1 MIVPHCLQQRLFTI
15 AGLCGILKSKFQ
27 MQSQLVEGSYIRM
40 LAAMISRQPSKR
52 KTMKRLI
59 LVLLVIPFLTYGQ
72 TGDKN
77 FIDQNYIEVTGSS
90 EMEISPDLIYIKVL
104 INEKDNKNKTPLADR
119 ENRMISKMK
128 EIGIDINKDLL
139 VKDISSNFK
148 YYWLTKSEIL
158 LAKEYQILVRDGKTA
173 SKVFIELEN
182 LGISNVT
189 IDRLDNSN
197 IQKFRKEEKIDAIKA
212 AKEKAES
219 LATAIGQSTGRAI
232 YIQELEGVAPAVSN
246 RIMIRGASSISNSSL
261 YGSRA
266 PEPDIDFE
274 KIRLEY
280 SIICRFEL
288 K

>member
-1 MIVPHCLQQRLFTI
+1 
-15 AGLCGILKSKFQ
+15 
-27 MQSQLVEGSYIRM
+27 
-40 LAAMISRQPSKR
+40 
-52 KTMKRLI
+52 MKKYFFALLI
-59 LVLLVIPFLTYGQ
+59 LPFLSNGQ

-77 FIDQNYIEVTGSS
+77 FIDQNYIEVTGKS
-90 EMEISPDLIYIKVL
+90 EMEISPDLIYIKIL

-119 ENRMISKMK
+119 ENTMLSKLK
-128 EIGIDINKDLL
+128 EIGIDINLDLL
-139 VKDISSNFK
+139 IKDISSNFK

-158 LAKEYQILVRDGKTA
+158 LAKEYQLLVRDGKTA

-182 LGISNVT
+182 IGISSVS
-189 IDRLDNSN
+189 IVRLDNSN
-197 IQKFRKEEKIDAIKA
+197 IQKYRKEVKIDAIKA

-219 LATAIGQSTGRAI
+219 LASAIQQNIGRAI
-232 YIQELEGVAPAVSN
+232 FIQELEGAPPSVSN
-246 RIMIRGASSISNSSL
+246 RIVIRGVSSISGSSI

-266 PEPDIDFE
+266 AEPDIEFE

>member
-1 MIVPHCLQQRLFTI
+1 MKKIFL
-15 AGLCGILKSKFQ
+15 GL
-27 MQSQLVEGSYIRM
+27 
-40 LAAMISRQPSKR
+40 
-52 KTMKRLI
+52 LI
-59 LVLLVIPFLTYGQ
+59 IPFLTNGQ
-72 TGDKN
+72 TGEKN
-77 FIDQNYIEVTGSS
+77 FIDQNYIEVTGKA
-90 EMEISPDLIYIKVL
+90 EMEISPDLIYIKIL

-119 ENRMISKMK
+119 ENTMLSKLK

-139 VKDISSNFK
+139 IKDISSNFK

-158 LAKEYQILVRDGKTA
+158 LSKEYQLLVRDGKTA

-182 LGISNVT
+182 IGISTVS

-197 IQKFRKEEKIDAIKA
+197 IQKYRKEVKIDAVKA

-219 LATAIGQSTGRAI
+219 LANAIGQDIGRAI
-232 YIQELEGVAPAVSN
+232 YIQELERAAPTVSN
-246 RIMIRGASSISNSSL
+246 RILIRGASSLSNSSL

-274 KIRLEY
+274 KIILEY

>member
-1 MIVPHCLQQRLFTI
+1 MKKIFL
-15 AGLCGILKSKFQ
+15 GL
-27 MQSQLVEGSYIRM
+27 
-40 LAAMISRQPSKR
+40 
-52 KTMKRLI
+52 LI
-59 LVLLVIPFLTYGQ
+59 IPFLTNGQ
-72 TGDKN
+72 TGEKN
-77 FIDQNYIEVTGSS
+77 FIDQNYIEVTGKA
-90 EMEISPDLIYIKVL
+90 ETEISPDLIYIKIL
-104 INEKDNKNKTPLADR
+104 INEKDNKSKTPLADR
-119 ENRMISKMK
+119 ENTMLSKLK

-139 VKDISSNFK
+139 IKDISSNFK

-158 LAKEYQILVRDGKTA
+158 LSKEYQLLVRDGKTA

-182 LGISNVT
+182 IGISTVS

-197 IQKFRKEEKIDAIKA
+197 IQKYRKEVKIDAVKA

-219 LATAIGQSTGRAI
+219 LANAIGQDIGRAI
-232 YIQELEGVAPAVSN
+232 YIQELERAAPTVSN
-246 RIMIRGASSISNSSL
+246 RILIRGASSLSNSSL

-274 KIRLEY
+274 KIILEY

>member
-1 MIVPHCLQQRLFTI
+1 MKKIF
-15 AGLCGILKSKFQ
+15 
-27 MQSQLVEGSYIRM
+27 
-40 LAAMISRQPSKR
+40 LAL
-52 KTMKRLI
+52 LI
-59 LVLLVIPFLTYGQ
+59 IPFLTNGQ
-72 TGDKN
+72 TGEKN
-77 FIDQNYIEVTGSS
+77 FIDQNYIEVTGKA
-90 EMEISPDLIYIKVL
+90 ETEISPDLIYIKIL

-119 ENRMISKMK
+119 ENTMISKLK

-139 VKDISSNFK
+139 LKDISSNFK

-158 LAKEYQILVRDGKTA
+158 LSKEYQLLVRDGKTA

-182 LGISNVT
+182 IGISTVS

-197 IQKFRKEEKIDAIKA
+197 IQKYRKEVKIDAVKA

-219 LATAIGQSTGRAI
+219 LANAIGQDIGRAI
-232 YIQELEGVAPAVSN
+232 YIQELERAAPTVSN
-246 RIMIRGASSISNSSL
+246 RILIRGASSLSNSSL

-274 KIRLEY
+274 KIILEY

>member
-1 MIVPHCLQQRLFTI
+1 MKKLFF
-15 AGLCGILKSKFQ
+15 AL
-27 MQSQLVEGSYIRM
+27 
-40 LAAMISRQPSKR
+40 
-52 KTMKRLI
+52 LI
-59 LVLLVIPFLTYGQ
+59 FPFLTNGQ

-77 FIDQNYIEVTGSS
+77 FIDQNYIEVTGKS
-90 EMEISPDLIYIKVL
+90 EMEVSPDLIYIKILV
-104 INEKDNKNKTPLADR
+104 NEKDNKNKTPLANR
-119 ENRMISKMK
+119 ENTMISKLK

-139 VKDISSNFK
+139 IKDISSNFK

-158 LAKEYQILVRDGKTA
+158 LAKEYQLLVRDGKTA

-182 LGISNVT
+182 IGISSVS

-197 IQKFRKEEKIDAIKA
+197 IQKYRKEVKIDAIKA

-219 LATAIGQSTGRAI
+219 LANAIQQNIGRAI
-232 YIQELEGVAPAVSN
+232 YIQELEGAPPTVSN
-246 RIMIRGASSISNSSL
+246 RILIRGATSISNSLL